1 VQAYL
6 AAGAR
11 EAWVAYSESRR
22 VEWFGAEGA
31 LSASAFSVDLSAL
44 FD

>member
-1 VQAYL
+1 VEAYL

-11 EAWVAYSESRR
+11 GPGWAYSESRR

-31 LSASAFSVDLSAL
+31 LSASALFVVLSGL